1 MAKKEKKVYKVK
13 SVLASKVSLNRKW
26 TVWRQAEMKNRQ
38 ANALHE
44 MKKLMLQSLW
54 KDHQELE
61 DKRLVNDF
69 KMRLQHQMWQM
80 DKRAS
85 TPKLRNYCHYIGR
98 SRSVNRKLF
107 MARHTLRKFARFGML
122 PGFVKERC

>member
-1 MAKKEKKVYKVK
+1 MAKKEKKVYKIK
-13 SVLASKVSLNRKW
+13 PVLASKVSLNRKW

-54 KDHQELE
+54 KDHQKLE
-61 DKRLVNDF
+61 NERLINDF
-69 KMRLQHQMWQM
+69 KMRLQYQMWQM